1 MLLAAFAFVTGLV
14 FGVTLGI
21 AGAVTSM
28 EGY

>member
-1 MLLAAFAFVTGLV
+1 MLLGTFVFVIGMV
-14 FGVTLGI
+14 IGATLGI